1 MLVLSCSICSV
12 TAWPAAYF
20 RVHNFFHFLIF
31 ECKVQIFHLQC
42 TWNHFKSSQLL
53 LLSYSWC
60 STLKSIGLCV
70 FLKAPK
76 IGSAL
81 PPACLQSASPLS
93 LHPLE
98 LPGVCAARLK
108 EFLCLEKYFWCS
120 YFEKLLIVIRENTS
134 DYFCLEGCWGNTSNL
149 ESSHKFGHFGDCW
162 AKKCGNLEIS
172 VLLAKGDETK
182 EHLLL
187 HGLSG
192 WILLQTVA
200 TQGQIFLC
208 NCFCFWTWPNPA
220 KAEVSKREYN
230 WGRKGRKW

>member
-81 PPACLQSASPLS
+81 PPACLQSASSLS

-98 LPGVCAARLK
+98 LPGVCAVKIERV
-108 EFLCLEKYFWCS
+108 S
-120 YFEKLLIVIRENTS
+120 LLR
-134 DYFCLEGCWGNTSNL
+134 
-149 ESSHKFGHFGDCW
+149 K
-162 AKKCGNLEIS
+162 
-172 VLLAKGDETK
+172 
-182 EHLLL
+182 
-187 HGLSG
+187 
-192 WILLQTVA
+192 
-200 TQGQIFLC
+200 IFLVLVFWKTSHC
-208 NCFCFWTWPNPA
+208 NKGKYQWLFLPWRVLGKYQQFREQPQIWAVWGLLSKETWKLGNICASGQGGWNQGTSLATWLIWMDSSPNCC
-220 KAEVSKREYN
+220 N
-230 WGRKGRKW
+230 TGTDFLM